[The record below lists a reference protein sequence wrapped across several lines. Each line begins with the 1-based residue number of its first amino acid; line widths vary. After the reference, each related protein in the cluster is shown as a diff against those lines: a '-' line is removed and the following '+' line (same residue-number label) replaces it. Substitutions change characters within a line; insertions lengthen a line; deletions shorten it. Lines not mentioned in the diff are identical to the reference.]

1 MAADI
6 ASVCMPLDAAIVA
19 FLAYSHEVLFI
30 EEQRLIA
37 FVVLDVVDDWSIRL
51 IALAYEGPTT
61 AVPLADVAIP

>member
-1 MAADI
+1 M
-6 ASVCMPLDAAIVA
+6 A
-19 FLAYSHEVLFI
+19 FLAYSHKVLFI

-61 AVPLADVAIP
+61 AVPLADVAIPE